1 MTIIGDYVD
10 PEAEQHRQAVASRI
24 WDMIIETYGD
34 NLCERKDGT
43 IVYQSQWHEKL
54 MYGIQ
59 GILREEY
66 PNG

>member
-1 MTIIGDYVD
+1 
-10 PEAEQHRQAVASRI
+10 
-24 WDMIIETYGD
+24 MIIETYGD
-34 NLCERKDGT
+34 NLCEHDDGT